1 MVSRMSNEILF
12 NVRIKVFA
20 PEGDRKYAFG
30 KGTAM
35 LLRGVAEYRSL
46 NKAAKEMGMA
56 YSKAW
61 KSLNATEDYL
71 GFKLIERQGQRGS
84 VLTEKGRRFLEIYE
98 EAEIKAAQAAR
109 EVFNNS
115 EFEI

>member
-1 MVSRMSNEILF
+1 MPSDTIF

-30 KGTAM
+30 KGTAL
-35 LLRGVAEYRSL
+35 LLRGIEKHRSL

-61 KSLNATEDYL
+61 KSINATEDYL
-71 GFKLIERQGQRGS
+71 GFKLIERQAQRGS
-84 VLTEKGRRFLEIYE
+84 VLTEKGHRFLDIYE
-98 EAEIKAAQAAR
+98 EAEKQATRAAA
-109 EVFNNS
+109 EVFENS
-115 EFEI
+115 DF

>member
-1 MVSRMSNEILF
+1 MSNEILF

-20 PEGDRKYAFG
+20 PEGDRKHAFG
-30 KGTAM
+30 KGTA
-35 LLRGVAEYRSL
+35 LLMRGIEEHHSL

-61 KSLNATEDYL
+61 KSINATEEYL
-71 GFKLIERQGQRGS
+71 GFKLIERHAQHGS

-98 EAEIKAAQAAR
+98 EAENKASQAASD
-109 EVFNNS
+109 VFKNS
-115 EFEI
+115 GFEL

>member
-1 MVSRMSNEILF
+1 MGILTSDILF
-12 NVRIKVFA
+12 NVRIKVFS

-30 KGTAM
+30 KGTAL
-35 LLRGVAEYRSL
+35 LLRGVDEHHSL

-61 KSLNATEDYL
+61 KSLNATEEYL

-84 VLTEKGRRFLEIYE
+84 MLTDKGRRFLEIYE
-98 EAEIKAAQAAR
+98 EAEKKASQAAFD
-109 EVFNNS
+109 VFDNS
-115 EFEI
+115 EFEL